1 MGVSPMVP
9 PGMNTDSNGN
19 SFYFYNPVAVEL
31 GKKEF
36 QARWGKRPLA
46 DNWRSGSKDAKDLNN
61 ADDENIDVDQKDSVG
76 EKEINPKYDAQF
88 YLAQIPTDSKLL
100 DSLAKD
106 RNFAYYQL
114 GLIYKEKFKE
124 YELAASR
131 LEQLL
136 KNKPEE
142 RLVLPAMYNLYKIYQ
157 QISPSKAADIKQQIL
172 LQYPESRYAQILNN
186 PEVEITDNDN
196 PELVFNALYKKFEN
210 NQLREVFVEVDEAI
224 FRFAGEESLPKFE
237 MLKAKIVGRLKGVE
251 EYKKALNF
259 VALTYPNVDEGKQAE
274 KMVQME
280 VPLIEALDFGLAQ
293 PTSYKIIFPKTYP
306 YGKEVKNLTDK
317 VTKYIKDTNAVAL
330 KSSEDIYTLTDNFI
344 VIHGFDNKD
353 AAISVLSVLQLHK
366 NYKVTDKVY
375 IISTEDYKI
384 VQMKKKLQEW
394 ILLNK

>member
-1 MGVSPMVP
+1 MVP

-46 DNWRSGSKDAKDLNN
+46 DDWRLGSKDAKDLNN

-76 EKEINPKYDAQF
+76 EKEINPKYDVQF

-131 LEQLL
+131 LQQLL

-157 QISPSKAADIKQQIL
+157 QISPSKAADMKQQIL
-172 LQYPESRYAQILNN
+172 SQYPDSRYAQILNN

-196 PELVFNALYKKFEN
+196 PELVFNASYKKLQS

-224 FRFAGEESLPKFE
+224 FKFAGEESLPKFE
-237 MLKAKIVGRLKGVE
+237 MLKAKTTGRLKGVE
-251 EYKKALNF
+251 EYKKA
-259 VALTYPNVDEGKQAE
+259 
-274 KMVQME
+274 
-280 VPLIEALDFGLAQ
+280 
-293 PTSYKIIFPKTYP
+293 
-306 YGKEVKNLTDK
+306 
-317 VTKYIKDTNAVAL
+317 
-330 KSSEDIYTLTDNFI
+330 
-344 VIHGFDNKD
+344 
-353 AAISVLSVLQLHK
+353 
-366 NYKVTDKVY
+366 
-375 IISTEDYKI
+375 
-384 VQMKKKLQEW
+384 
-394 ILLNK
+394 